1 LLSKGYEVHGIIRR
15 ASTLNTGR
23 IDHVYLDPHDP
34 SARLLLY
41 YGDLSD
47 SEQISN
53 ISYNNE
59 GIHLIINDMSQHLAR
74 STAMILRN
82 VPNWFRRILRHMLVV
97 YRDAKFILRKG
108 KRQLHSPCP
117 PKSMN
122 GKVYI
127 HLGCG
132 RINAPGFI
140 NVDVLP
146 LPHIHYVQE
155 VDDLS
160 IFPNEYADLIYA
172 SHVLEH
178 ISHRQLA
185 KVLSEWRR
193 ILKGGGILRISVP
206 DFDKL
211 IEVYSSQEKDIGA
224 IMMPLMGGQGY
235 SHNFHKTVFNRK
247 YLTELFLSVGFSI
260 VREWDP
266 EEVELHSFQDWAS
279 RPIEIR
285 RKKYPIS
292 LNLEGVK

>member
-1 LLSKGYEVHGIIRR
+1 
-15 ASTLNTGR
+15 
-23 IDHVYLDPHDP
+23 
-34 SARLLLY
+34 
-41 YGDLSD
+41 
-47 SEQISN
+47 
-53 ISYNNE
+53 
-59 GIHLIINDMSQHLAR
+59 M
-74 STAMILRN
+74 
-82 VPNWFRRILRHMLVV
+82 RHMLVV

-108 KRQLHSPCP
+108 KRRLHSPSP
-117 PKSMN
+117 PKNIN

-140 NVDVLP
+140 NVDAIGY
-146 LPHIHYVQE
+146 PHVHYIQE

-160 IFPNEYADLIYA
+160 RFPNKYADLIYA

-178 ISHRQLA
+178 ISHKHLS

-193 ILKGGGILRISVP
+193 VLKGGGILRISVP

-211 IEVYSSQEKDIGA
+211 IEVYSSEDEDILA
-224 IMMPLMGGQGY
+224 IMMPLMGGQDY

-247 YLTELFLSVGFSI
+247 YLTELFLSVGFRV

-266 EEVELHSFQDWAS
+266 GKVELHAFEDWAT

-285 RKKYPIS
+285 GKKYPIS